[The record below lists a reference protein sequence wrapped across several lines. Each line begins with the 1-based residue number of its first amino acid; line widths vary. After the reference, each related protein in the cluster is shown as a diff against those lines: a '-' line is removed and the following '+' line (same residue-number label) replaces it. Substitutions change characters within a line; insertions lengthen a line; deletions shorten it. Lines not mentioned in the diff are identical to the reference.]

1 MSSTEPPQFSF
12 EIFDRM
18 DLSDQVTAIVAT
30 KDSPEP
36 YEISYFM
43 AGNKIIVSEVVSLRI
58 KTLTASVLVVVA
70 EIDFSIDDMSLK
82 GDMMELE
89 YRA

>member
-1 MSSTEPPQFSF
+1 MSSTEPPLFSF

-18 DLSDQVTAIVAT
+18 DLSDQATAIVAT

-36 YEISYFM
+36 YEISYFI
-43 AGNKIIVSEVVSLRI
+43 ADNKIIVSEVVSLRI
-58 KTLTASVLVVVA
+58 KRLTASALVVVA